1 METECEV
8 FLFLV
13 LLSLAILMIFMG
25 TVCIIEYIF
34 YRIEYKRFLDKFK
47 NK

>member
-1 METECEV
+1 MEAECEV

-13 LLSLAILMIFMG
+13 LTSLAILMLFMLA
-25 TVCIIEYIF
+25 VCVVEYIF

-47 NK
+47 DK